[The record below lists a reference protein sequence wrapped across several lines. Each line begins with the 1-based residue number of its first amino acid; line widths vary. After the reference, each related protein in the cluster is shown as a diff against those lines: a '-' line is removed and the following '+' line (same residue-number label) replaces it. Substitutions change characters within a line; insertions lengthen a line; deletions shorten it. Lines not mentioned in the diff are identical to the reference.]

1 MAIVPARNEKY
12 ITAGCIVFAWVYSAF
27 IYFTATAPSLHFDPW
42 LIYPLCVPAVLPF
55 IIYSFIK
62 RDRRAAQAA
71 AEPPEAGGSS
81 TLR

>member
-1 MAIVPARNEKY
+1 MAKAPFRNEKY

-62 RDRRAAQAA
+62 RDRRAAEAVV
-71 AEPPEAGGSS
+71 PPQVGGPS

>member
-1 MAIVPARNEKY
+1 MARVSVRYEKY

-27 IYFTATAPSLHFDPW
+27 IYLTATAPNLHFDPW

-55 IIYSFIK
+55 LIYSFIK
-62 RDRRAAQAA
+62 RDRRAAEAA
-71 AEPPEAGGSS
+71 ATPREVGGSS